1 MKSILKAA
9 LLVAVSCWLSVPAA
23 LAQYGAGQQVEM
35 PSQSSMPSASP
46 ELLKQIGVTQRLGAQ
61 LPLDVQLRDETG
73 VERPLQ
79 TYFTD
84 KPVIVA
90 PVYFTCPMLC
100 MQIINGIIKGLREV
114 HYMPGQDFEVVI
126 VSIDPRETAELAA
139 GQKGSYLKRYGRPGT
154 ERGWHFLTGRE
165 EEVSRLA
172 AALGFRYAWDEATQ
186 QYAHA
191 SAIMVATPQGQLS
204 HYFYGV
210 EYRPNDLRFA
220 LVQSS
225 QGKIGS
231 PVEQALL
238 YCFHYD
244 PVTGRYT
251 PIILTAIKIFAVL
264 TVIAL
269 GGLIGY
275 FLWQER
281 KERQAP
287 AAASSPAKAG

>member
-1 MKSILKAA
+1 MKKVFATVWFIWLGLA
-9 LLVAVSCWLSVPAA
+9 LATPPA
-23 LAQYGAGQQVEM
+23 LAQYGIGQQVEM
-35 PSQSSMPSASP
+35 PSQTGMPSGSP
-46 ELLKQIGVTQRLGAQ
+46 ELLKQIGVTQNLGAQ

-73 VERPLQ
+73 QERPLR

-84 KPVIVA
+84 KPVILA

-100 MQIINGIIKGLREV
+100 TQIINGIIKGLREV
-114 HYMPGQDFEVVI
+114 HYTPGQDFEVVI

-139 GQKGSYLKRYGRPGT
+139 GKKQSYLKRYGRPGT
-154 ERGWHFLTGRE
+154 EGGWHFLTGRE

-220 LVQSS
+220 LIQSS

-231 PVEQALL
+231 PVEQILL

-251 PIILTAIKIFAVL
+251 PLILTTVKIFAVL
-264 TVIAL
+264 TVLLL
-269 GGLIGY
+269 GSLIGY

-281 KERQAP
+281 KERQALT
-287 AAASSPAKAG
+287 AGSTTANAG

>member
-1 MKSILKAA
+1 MKSVLNTAWVVVLALGLYGAA
-9 LLVAVSCWLSVPAA
+9 A
-23 LAQYGAGQQVEM
+23 AQYGVGQQVEIPAQTGL
-35 PSQSSMPSASP
+35 PSGSP
-46 ELLKQIGVTQRLGAQ
+46 ELLKQIGVTQNLGAQ

-73 VERPLQ
+73 IERPLRA
-79 TYFTD
+79 YFTD
-84 KPVIVA
+84 KPVILA
-90 PVYFTCPMLC
+90 PVYFSCPMLC
-100 MQIINGIIKGLREV
+100 TQIINGIIKGLREV

-139 GQKGSYLKRYGRPGT
+139 GKKSSYLKRYGRPGA
-154 ERGWHFLTGRE
+154 EQGWHFLTGRE

-220 LVQSS
+220 LIQSS

-231 PVEQALL
+231 PVEQVLL

-251 PIILTAIKIFAVL
+251 PMILTAVKIFAVL
-264 TVIAL
+264 TVLAL
-269 GGLIGY
+269 GSLIGY

-281 KERQAP
+281 KARQTSAVTTQ
-287 AAASSPAKAG
+287 AVGAE